1 MNDEPDEDATP
12 AADADAGAT
21 ADRPRAEPAPRSRHR
36 RFVDIVGP
44 LLGLVDEGGDSVPA
58 DRQPDRFHAAW
69 ARRRQRTLIAIAAQA
84 RRGLGGRIG
93 EGRPSPMWL
102 DRFLESASDAHEPAV
117 QAVYARMLATECL
130 RPGTVSAA
138 ALLQMRA
145 MDGVELA
152 RFAKLAQFAVGNF
165 VVRLKESFYEKY
177 ELDGEDL
184 FHFEESGLVRPGGG
198 HVKQFPS
205 QVEDRFQ
212 THLLL
217 SDRVLRVSAA
227 EPERKLVLPCYRLT
241 AAGTDIAEAMALPVV
256 NDYISQIVDLL
267 EQRGYTVAHAS
278 IVERGDR
285 NTVARHSRF
294 SEVVSFDRVRKGRKR

>member
-1 MNDEPDEDATP
+1 MSEEPAG
-12 AADADAGAT
+12 AADAAET
-21 ADRPRAEPAPRSRHR
+21 PLAEPLGRGRHR

-44 LLGLVDEGGDSVPA
+44 LLGLVDENGDTVAA
-58 DRQPDRFHAAW
+58 DRQAERFEASW
-69 ARRRQRTLIAIAAQA
+69 ERRRRRTLLAISAQA
-84 RRGLGGRIG
+84 RRELSGRIG
-93 EGRPSPMWL
+93 NGRPTAMWL
-102 DRFLESASDAHEPAV
+102 DRFLDSAADAHDSTI
-117 QAVYARMLATECL
+117 QAVFARMLATECL
-130 RPGTVSAA
+130 RPGTVSLAGLA
-138 ALLQMRA
+138 QLRA
-145 MDGVELA
+145 MDAADLA
-152 RFAKLAQFAVGNF
+152 HFGKLAQFAIGNF

-177 ELDGEDL
+177 ALDGEDL
-184 FHFEESGLVRPGGG
+184 FQFEEAGLLRPGSG

-205 QVEDRFQ
+205 QIDDRFQ

-227 EPERKLVLPCYRLT
+227 EPDRKLVLPCYRLT

-256 NDYISQIVDLL
+256 NDYITQIVELL

-294 SEVVSFDRVRKGRKR
+294 SEVVSFDRARKGRRR